1 MNPIIILGSG
11 LAGYNVAKELRK
23 LDKETSLTIITA
35 DSGSFYSKP
44 MLSNALAGKKPPSA
58 IALNSPEQ
66 MATQLNATVRAK
78 TRVTAIN
85 PATHTVSIGDET
97 LAYSKLVLALG
108 ADQIR
113 LPIAGNAADTI
124 ITVNDLDDY
133 GRFHALLEGQNPK
146 HVAIIGAGLIGSEF
160 ANDLAVAGHH
170 VDVIDIAAQPLG
182 RLLPPEGGAMVKQK
196 LEALGVAW
204 HFGTGTKS
212 VDHHGNELNVTLDNG
227 ATLQAD
233 IVLSA
238 VGLKPRTD
246 LARAAGLA
254 VNRGIVVNRNL
265 QTSDADIYALGDCME
280 IEGLVMPYVMPI
292 MHSARA
298 LGATLGGKPTVVS
311 FPAMPVMVKTP
322 ACPTIVSPPA
332 PGAAGEWKVEQTADG
347 IKSLFVDASG
357 KLLGFALNGVATA
370 ERAKLAPQLPAVL
383 AAI

>member
-23 LDKETSLTIITA
+23 LDKETPLTVITA

-78 TRVTAIN
+78 TRVTSLNA
-85 PATHTVSIGDET
+85 AAHTIHIGDET

-113 LPIAGNAADTI
+113 LPITGDAADAI

-133 GRFHALLEGQNPK
+133 GRFHTLLDGQK
-146 HVAIIGAGLIGSEF
+146 RVVIIGAGLIGSEF
-160 ANDLAVAGHH
+160 ANDLAVGGHH
-170 VDVIDIAAQPLG
+170 AEVIDIAALPLG
-182 RLLPPEGGAMVKQK
+182 RLLPPQGGEMVRDRLQV
-196 LEALGVAW
+196 LGVVW

-212 VDHHGNELNVTLDNG
+212 VERNGRELKVTLDNG
-227 ATLQAD
+227 TVIAAD

-246 LARAAGLA
+246 LARAAGLT
-254 VNRGIVVNRNL
+254 VNRGVVVNRNL

-280 IEGLVMPYVMPI
+280 IENLVMPYVMPI
-292 MHSARA
+292 MHAARA
-298 LGATLGGKPTVVS
+298 LGSTLSATLGGKPTPVS

-332 PGAAGEWKVEQTADG
+332 AGAAGEWQVEQTADG
-347 IKSLFVDASG
+347 VKSLFVDASG
-357 KLLGFALNGVATA
+357 KLLGFALNGSATA

-383 AAI
+383 A